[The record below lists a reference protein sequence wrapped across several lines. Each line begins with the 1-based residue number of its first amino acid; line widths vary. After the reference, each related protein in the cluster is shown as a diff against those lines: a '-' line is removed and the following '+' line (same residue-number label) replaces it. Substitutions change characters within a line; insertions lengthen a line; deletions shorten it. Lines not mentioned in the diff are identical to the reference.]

1 MKKIIIAFSILTLG
15 FSSFAQVTPSGVLV
29 GDYLSDEGP
38 SWARALWHTGIQ
50 LSFVE
55 GRYIGNLYSLEK
67 SGTQMIKKTLGK
79 CPYLNIDEPNKT
91 IKFLTEE
98 GNDTLQGTFDDRG
111 FDMSGLLF
119 EKQKTALQVNLN
131 KPKLTGKYIGN
142 YFAQFIGAN
151 NEGYILQLKDGVYAG
166 IYEENMD
173 GTTKRHEL
181 KNLIIDEVKNTINF
195 YEDKNL
201 VKGVFKSEDGNI
213 IIEFDDANYTRLK

>member
-1 MKKIIIAFSILTLG
+1 
-15 FSSFAQVTPSGVLV
+15 
-29 GDYLSDEGP
+29 
-38 SWARALWHTGIQ
+38 
-50 LSFVE
+50 
-55 GRYIGNLYSLEK
+55 
-67 SGTQMIKKTLGK
+67 
-79 CPYLNIDEPNKT
+79 
-91 IKFLTEE
+91 
-98 GNDTLQGTFDDRG
+98 
-111 FDMSGLLF
+111 MSGLLF